1 MNCLHRRLH
10 GVMACAA
17 IALAV
22 SGCATAVRFRSSEA
36 SNPVAT
42 ATVLGS
48 RYHGIASYYHDSF
61 HGRRTASGE
70 IFRQDEL
77 VAAHPSL
84 PFGTLVR
91 VTNVR
96 NGRSVVVRITDRGPH
111 VAGRILDVSRA
122 AAEQLGMI
130 AEGLAEI
137 EITILELPQ

>member
-1 MNCLHRRLH
+1 
-10 GVMACAA
+10 
-17 IALAV
+17 
-22 SGCATAVRFRSSEA
+22 
-36 SNPVAT
+36 
-42 ATVLGS
+42 VLGS